1 MSIEESKN
9 DSEFLTPKTYRDTVS
24 TVTLDGK
31 RKWIYALMPHGKFYT
46 RRSILAAIYL
56 IAFFVMPFI
65 KINGQPLFMI
75 NIIESKFILFAK
87 PFWPQD
93 FYIFAFGMIT
103 FLIFVILFTIIYG
116 RIFCGWICPQT
127 IFMEFVF
134 RKIEWWI
141 DGNPMQQ
148 KKLHEMEWN
157 AEKIGKRA
165 LKITLFFA
173 LSFFIAH
180 TFLSYILGVDEVSKI
195 VSEPLSEHL
204 ILFFGLLSFTFL
216 FFSVYYFVREIVC
229 TTICPY
235 GRLQGVMFDNNTMQV
250 AYDYIRGEKR
260 ERYSKNKERT
270 GGDCVDCHK
279 CVDVCPTGIDIR
291 NGLQM
296 ECIGCTACIDAC
308 NEIMDKF
315 GFEKNLI
322 RFASKENIEKK
333 EGFKFTGRVK
343 AYTALLAILVGV
355 LAILIITRSSVDS
368 YMTRVGGQL
377 YQEIGTDSLSNYYNI
392 KIINKNNFD
401 LPFQF
406 KLKNIEGQV
415 RVVGDKQLLLK
426 KESLTELY
434 FWIFADK
441 NQIRKR
447 STKIE
452 LILVDKN
459 QKELDKVK
467 SNFYGPF

>member
-1 MSIEESKN
+1 
-9 DSEFLTPKTYRDTVS
+9 
-24 TVTLDGK
+24 
-31 RKWIYALMPHGKFYT
+31 
-46 RRSILAAIYL
+46 
-56 IAFFVMPFI
+56 
-65 KINGQPLFMI
+65 
-75 NIIESKFILFAK
+75 
-87 PFWPQD
+87 
-93 FYIFAFGMIT
+93 
-103 FLIFVILFTIIYG
+103 
-116 RIFCGWICPQT
+116 
-127 IFMEFVF
+127 
-134 RKIEWWI
+134 
-141 DGNPMQQ
+141 
-148 KKLHEMEWN
+148 
-157 AEKIGKRA
+157 
-165 LKITLFFA
+165 
-173 LSFFIAH
+173 
-180 TFLSYILGVDEVSKI
+180 
-195 VSEPLSEHL
+195 
-204 ILFFGLLSFTFL
+204 
-216 FFSVYYFVREIVC
+216 
-229 TTICPY
+229 
-235 GRLQGVMFDNNTMQV
+235 
-250 AYDYIRGEKR
+250 
-260 ERYSKNKERT
+260 
-270 GGDCVDCHK
+270 
-279 CVDVCPTGIDIR
+279 
-291 NGLQM
+291 
-296 ECIGCTACIDAC
+296 
-308 NEIMDKF
+308 MDKF

>member
-1 MSIEESKN
+1 MSSEEESKE
-9 DSEFLTPKTYRDTVS
+9 SEFLKPKTYRDTVS

-31 RKWIYALMPHGKFYT
+31 RKWVYALMPKGKFYNW
-46 RRSILAAIYL
+46 RSILAAVYL

-65 KINGQPLFMI
+65 KIKGQPFLMI
-75 NIIESKFILFAK
+75 NIIESKFVIFSK

-103 FLIFVILFTIIYG
+103 FLIFIVLFTIIYG
-116 RIFCGWICPQT
+116 RVFCGWICPQT

-148 KKLHEMEWN
+148 KKLHEMPWN
-157 AEKIGKRA
+157 AEKLSKRV
-165 LKITLFFA
+165 LKIVIFFVI
-173 LSFFIAH
+173 SFLIAH
-180 TFLSYILGVDEVSKI
+180 TFLSYILGVDQVLKV
-195 VSEPLSEHL
+195 VSEPFSEH
-204 ILFFGLLSFTFL
+204 IVLFLGLLFFTFL

-250 AYDYIRGEKR
+250 AYDYVRGESR
-260 ERYSKNKERT
+260 EKYSKNRERT

-296 ECIGCTACIDAC
+296 ECVGCTACIDAC

-343 AYTALLAILVGV
+343 AYTILLFVLLAVLVT
-355 LAILIITRSSVDS
+355 LIATRSSVDS
-368 YMTRVGGQL
+368 YMSRVGGQL
-377 YQEIGTDSLSNYYNI
+377 YQEVGTDSLSNYYNV
-392 KIINKNNFD
+392 KIINKNTTD
-401 LPFQF
+401 IPFKF
-406 KLKNIEGQV
+406 HVTKLNGRVK
-415 RVVGDKQLLLK
+415 VVGDKPLLLK
-426 KESLTELY
+426 KEAINEFYIWVFVSK
-434 FWIFADK
+434 D
-441 NQIRKR
+441 QIHKR
-447 STKIE
+447 NTKIE
-452 LILVDKN
+452 LHVLDQHNEK
-459 QKELDKVK
+459 LDKVK

>member
-1 MSIEESKN
+1 MSSENQET
-9 DSEFLTPKTYRDTVS
+9 DGEFLKPKTYRDTVS

-31 RKWIYALMPHGKFYT
+31 RKWVYALMPKGQFYNW
-46 RRSILAAIYL
+46 RSLLAAIYL
-56 IAFFVMPFI
+56 ITFFVLPFI
-65 KINGQPLFMI
+65 KIDGQPLFMI
-75 NIIESKFILFAK
+75 NIIESKFILFSK
-87 PFWPQD
+87 PIWPQD

-103 FLIFVILFTIIYG
+103 FLIFIILFTVIYG
-116 RIFCGWICPQT
+116 RLFCGWICPQT

-148 KKLHEMEWN
+148 KKLHAMEWN
-157 AEKIGKRA
+157 AEKIRKRI
-165 LKITLFFA
+165 LKIIVFF
-173 LSFFIAH
+173 LISFLIAH
-180 TFLSYILGVDEVSKI
+180 TFLSYILGVDEVLKI
-195 VSEPLSEHL
+195 VSEPLSEHV
-204 ILFFGLLSFTFL
+204 ILFLGLLFFTFL

-250 AYDYIRGEKR
+250 AYDYVRGETR
-260 ERYSKNKERT
+260 EHYSKNKERT

-291 NGLQM
+291 NGSQM
-296 ECIGCTACIDAC
+296 ECVGCTACIDAC

-333 EGFKFTGRVK
+333 ENFKFTGRVK
-343 AYTALLAILVGV
+343 AYTALLAILLGI
-355 LAILIITRSSVDS
+355 LAVLIITRSSVDS
-368 YMTRVGGQL
+368 YMSRVGGQL
-377 YQEIGTDSLSNYYNI
+377 YQEIGTDTLSNYYNI
-392 KIINKNNFD
+392 KIINKNNYE

-406 KLKNIEGQV
+406 KVNKLDGRVI
-415 RVVGDKQLLLK
+415 VVGNQQLILK
-426 KESLTELY
+426 KEALTELH
-434 FWIFADK
+434 FWIYVPK

-447 STKIE
+447 SNKIE
-452 LILVDKN
+452 LVLLDKN
-459 QKELDKVK
+459 QEELDKVK

>member
-1 MSIEESKN
+1 
-9 DSEFLTPKTYRDTVS
+9 
-24 TVTLDGK
+24 
-31 RKWIYALMPHGKFYT
+31 
-46 RRSILAAIYL
+46 
-56 IAFFVMPFI
+56 
-65 KINGQPLFMI
+65 
-75 NIIESKFILFAK
+75 
-87 PFWPQD
+87 
-93 FYIFAFGMIT
+93 
-103 FLIFVILFTIIYG
+103 
-116 RIFCGWICPQT
+116 
-127 IFMEFVF
+127 MEFVF

-204 ILFFGLLSFTFL
+204 ILFFGLLFFTFL

-270 GGDCVDCHK
+270 GGDCIDCHK